1 MIKHILTLIWNK
13 KKSNFLLFLEIFF
26 SFMILFAVLSFIV
39 SQARVYTVPLGFDTE
54 DVWMVYLEGNAPD
67 ADTLEV
73 ANTKK
78 LLYQELN
85 SLSEISDVSFTA
97 NYGPFMGNTW
107 STGTDDNGFEL
118 QTDLFWADEFYAKT
132 GGLNVTEGRW
142 FVEGDD
148 KAKYNPVVITN
159 KLREE
164 CFKGKPVIDSLF
176 ILDDDFGDFVKIVG
190 VVDHYKYHGEFDE
203 ERAGTFM
210 YAPNTSMDSR
220 VVHLRMQKNIGPEVE
235 QKVNDLVASVTKKNG
250 HSIRKIEEQRIR
262 NSKGTWTSMI
272 ALLCISGF
280 LILNVAL
287 GLLGVLWFNIS
298 KRRSEIGLRRAIGA
312 TGSNVSTQ
320 FVGEVIMV
328 TLIGILFGIFFA
340 AQFPLMKLFDTE
352 NINYYYGMLL
362 AAGIILLLVFI
373 CSLYPSMQAAKIS
386 PAAVLHED

>member
-39 SQARVYTVPLGFDTE
+39 SQARVYNVPLGFDTK
-54 DVWMVYLEGNAPD
+54 DVWMVYLEGNEPD

-73 ANTKK
+73 GNTKK
-78 LLYQELN
+78 LLYQELKA
-85 SLSEISDVSFTA
+85 LPEIKDVSFTA
-97 NYGPFMGNTW
+97 NYAPFMGNTW

-118 QTDLFWADEFYAKT
+118 QTDLFWADEYYAKT
-132 GGLNVTEGRW
+132 GGLKVTDGRW
-142 FVEGDD
+142 FEEGDD
-148 KAKYNPVVITN
+148 NMKYKSVVITN

-176 ILDDDFGDFVKIVG
+176 ILDDDNTVKIVG
-190 VVDHYKYHGEFDE
+190 VVDHYKYHGEFEE

-210 YAPNTSMDSR
+210 YAPSTSMETR
-220 VVHLRMQKNIGPEVE
+220 VVHLRMQKNAGPEVE
-235 QKVNDLVASVTKKNG
+235 QKVNNLVASVTKKNG
-250 HSIRKIEEQRIR
+250 HAIRKVEQRRIR
-262 NSKGTWTSMI
+262 DSKGTWTSMI
-272 ALLCISGF
+272 ALLSISGF

-312 TGSNVSTQ
+312 TGGNISTQ
-320 FVGEVIMV
+320 FVGEIIMV
-328 TLIGILFGIFFA
+328 TLIGILFGVFFA

-373 CSLYPSMQAAKIS
+373 CSLYPSQQAAKVS

>member
-54 DVWMVYLEGNAPD
+54 DVWMVFLEGNEPD

-73 ANTKK
+73 GNAKE
-78 LLYQELN
+78 LLYQELKA
-85 SLSEISDVSFTA
+85 LPEIKEVSFTA
-97 NYGPFMGNTW
+97 NYAPFTGNTW

-118 QTDLFWADEFYAKT
+118 QTDLFWADELYAKT

-142 FVEGDD
+142 FEEGDND
-148 KAKYNPVVITN
+148 MKYKPVVITS

-164 CFKGKPVIDSLF
+164 CFKDKPVIDSLF
-176 ILDDDFGDFVKIVG
+176 ILDDDISDFVKIVG
-190 VVDHYKYHGEFDE
+190 VVDHYKYHGEFEE

-210 YAPNTSMDSR
+210 YALKTSMETR
-220 VVHLRMQKNIGPEVE
+220 VVHLRMKKNIGPEVE
-235 QKVNDLVASVTKKNG
+235 QKVNELVASVTKKNG
-250 HSIRKIEEQRIR
+250 HSIRKVEEQRVR

-298 KRRSEIGLRRAIGA
+298 KRRSEIGLRRALGA
-312 TGSNVSTQ
+312 TGGNVSSQ
-320 FVGEVIMV
+320 FVGEVMMV
-328 TLIGILFGIFFA
+328 TLIGILFGVFFA
-340 AQFPLMKLFDTE
+340 AQFPLMQLFDVE

-362 AAGIILLLVFI
+362 SAGIILLLVFI

-386 PAAVLHED
+386 PAVVLHED